1 MKLNNGRFTVIEGGK
16 SKKNTNKKDIDGRET
31 MGKDPASHVASQD
44 PASHLASQGVAPH
57 GRVLTE
63 CYVTNTRLM
72 GVLAM
77 YMRFDAPSS
86 VPENSSFDAPGSAM
100 KKSTGDTLHM
110 FFYFDAEEFGF
121 DNYKSMVGDDTQEV
135 AELRGSI
142 MGGLGGEPQNI
153 SLREAVHILKHYVRF
168 NRERG
173 IPMPEGIEEYGFL
186 LNLDGKLSE
195 PDQYILNRK
204 ICVRLQ
210 NDYEAVNYFLMRC
223 FGKDFEG
230 AKLVMA
236 PGILQEK
243 DTAIAP
249 GNVQNAEDEAS
260 IAGGKCAGMQLELF
274 PDYRQGTFCKNIID
288 EGREPGEYI
297 CESLV
302 EFGDCYHLTITKVCV
317 KNRLVCGYERIN
329 NQTVSAREAAMMLSR
344 SEFINVYMRV
354 GEPGLVPERS
364 LSKLTEGAMIHNY
377 PDGKLFMIFKPNNNH
392 VAKKEYRLN
401 EDVLGL
407 YYVSETELVCA
418 SNSKADIWEL
428 EKDLAKST
436 IRAELKPTSRYEFKE
451 PVIYEYMNSGFESF
465 SQFVAVISGAD
476 L

>member
-1 MKLNNGRFTVIEGGK
+1 
-16 SKKNTNKKDIDGRET
+16 
-31 MGKDPASHVASQD
+31 
-44 PASHLASQGVAPH
+44 
-57 GRVLTE
+57 
-63 CYVTNTRLM
+63 
-72 GVLAM
+72 
-77 YMRFDAPSS
+77 
-86 VPENSSFDAPGSAM
+86 
-100 KKSTGDTLHM
+100 
-110 FFYFDAEEFGF
+110 
-121 DNYKSMVGDDTQEV
+121 
-135 AELRGSI
+135 
-142 MGGLGGEPQNI
+142 
-153 SLREAVHILKHYVRF
+153 
-168 NRERG
+168 
-173 IPMPEGIEEYGFL
+173 MPEGIEEYGFL

-260 IAGGKCAGMQLELF
+260 IAGGKCARMQLELF

-407 YYVSETELVCA
+407 YYVSETELVFA